1 MWSSKQL
8 HRVRGGSSAIVMIA
22 VAALAAAVS
31 LGAGDGTVST
41 THDESITIE
50 GLVVPSKHIQLGMP
64 VRGVLA
70 NRPIREGQHVVAGQ
84 LIAALDSRREKAIVE
99 ISGLRA
105 ATDIGIRTAN
115 ADEAF
120 RLYELERQQALVG
133 KQATS
138 SWELRAA
145 EVTHRIALVKTENA
159 HFDQTLLQAQ
169 LVRDRIL
176 LDERILVAPFSGWI
190 SRTLKEEGE
199 AVDEFEPVA
208 VLVQLDPIWIELN
221 VASEH
226 FGRATVDDLVVVR
239 VGGSEKEA
247 RIVVVDPVVD
257 AGSSTFRVKVEIENE
272 EGIFVAG
279 TMAIVELSLDG
290 PPREPASGTRVA
302 GPRTPKIIL
311 GSDKSESNKTSS
323 SPDRVKMKPL
333 WGEPIWTTE
342 QHDGSPP
349 AG

>member
-1 MWSSKQL
+1 M
-8 HRVRGGSSAIVMIA
+8 AIS
-22 VAALAAAVS
+22 VAALAVAAS
-31 LGAGDGTVST
+31 LGAGDGTVSST
-41 THDESITIE
+41 PDEFITIA
-50 GLVVPSKHIQLGMP
+50 GLVVPSKHIQLAMP
-64 VRGVLA
+64 VRGVIA

-84 LIAALDSRREKAIVE
+84 LVAALDRRRERAIVE
-99 ISGLRA
+99 IGDLRA
-105 ATDIGIRTAN
+105 ATDIGIRTAE

-120 RLYELERQQALVG
+120 RRYELERQQELVG
-133 KQATS
+133 KNATS
-138 SWELRAA
+138 NWELSVA
-145 EVTHRIALVKTENA
+145 EVTHRIATVKIENA
-159 HFDQTLLQAQ
+159 HFDQALLRAQ
-169 LVRDRIL
+169 LVRDRVL
-176 LDERILVAPFSGWI
+176 LDERILIAPFSGWI

-226 FGRATVDDLVVVR
+226 FGRATVDDLAVVR
-239 VGGSEKEA
+239 VGRLEKVA

-279 TMAIVELSLDG
+279 TMAEVELSLDG
-290 PPREPASGTRVA
+290 PLSETATGTQVA
-302 GPRTPKIIL
+302 GPRTPKRAKNSESTIIL

-323 SPDRVKMKPL
+323 SPNHVKMKPL
-333 WGEPIWTTE
+333 WGEPIWATE
-342 QHDGSPP
+342 QRNGSSP